1 MADTFTTNLNLT
13 KPEVGASTNTWG
25 TKLNADLDTLDA
37 IFSSSGTAV
46 SFGNI
51 TVGGTLSV
59 TGDANFDS
67 NTLFVD
73 ASANSTGIGTSS
85 PDAKLRIDQDAGAI
99 ALKVTGGSGG
109 AALAQFT
116 RDIGS
121 TGTVEI
127 NAGSGDPQIKFASAN
142 NTYSIGTNSTTFEIA
157 DNDALGTNARL
168 TIDQTGNVG
177 IGTDT
182 PTFTNGN
189 GLHINSGSSNLRLHL
204 TNTATGTAAS
214 DGVDIAVGS
223 DGALNIINKENA
235 VTRFYTNDTERMNIS
250 SDGRVGIG
258 LTADGSWLHV
268 TGGSSGSYLQKFRAN
283 NNTAQTHY
291 MMAFTNLSGTVVGSI
306 TTNNTN
312 TTSYITSSDYRLKEN
327 VDYDF
332 DATTRLKQ
340 LKPARF
346 NWISDETNTVV
357 DGFIAHEVSDIVP
370 EAIGGEKDAT
380 ETYIDDNGDEQTRI
394 KPQGIDQSKLV
405 PLLTKALQEA
415 ITKIETLEAKVEAL
429 EN

>member
-46 SFGNI
+46 SFGNV

-73 ASANSTGIGTSS
+73 ASASSTGIGTSS

-157 DNDALGTNARL
+157 DNDALGTNPRL

-182 PTFTNGN
+182 PTFSNGN
-189 GLHINSGSSNLRLHL
+189 GLHLNSSSSNLRLHL
-204 TNTATGTAAS
+204 TNTATGTAAG

-235 VTRFYTNDTERMNIS
+235 VTRFYTNDTARMTLN
-250 SDGRVGIG
+250 
-258 LTADGSWLHV
+258 ADGDLLLGADAQTSSEVLHV
-268 TGGSSGSYLQKFRAN
+268 TSTSDCAYFKTTSGGEEAVNIHRASANGTFINFLNSSGSSCGSVN
-283 NNTAQTHY
+283 NASN
-291 MMAFTNLSGTVVGSI
+291 GS
-306 TTNNTN
+306 TTTY
-312 TTSYITSSDYRLKEN
+312 STSSDYRLKEN
-327 VDYDF
+327 EVAISDGIE
-332 DATTRLKQ
+332 RLKQ
-340 LKPARF
+340 LKPYRF
-346 NWISDETNTVV
+346 NFKADADKTV
-357 DGFIAHEVSDIVP
+357 DGFFAHEVTPVVP
-370 EAIGGEKDAT
+370 EAITGEKDAVD
-380 ETYIDDNGDEQTRI
+380 ENGDI
-394 KPQGIDQSKLV
+394 NPQGIDQSKLV
-405 PLLTKALQEA
+405 PLLTSALQEA

>member
-46 SFGNI
+46 SFGNV

-157 DNDALGTNARL
+157 DNDALGTNPRL
-168 TIDQTGNVG
+168 TINQVGDIGVGTTSPTNKLHVNSSSTDVAKFASTGAYTFITLDNATRNWALSAGSTFGIYDRTAAATRMSIDSSGNVG
-177 IGTDT
+177 IGISS
-182 PTFTNGN
+182 PTFSNGN
-189 GLHINSGSSNLRLHL
+189 GLHLNSSSSNLRLHL
-204 TNTATGTAAS
+204 TNTATGTAAG

-223 DGALNIINKENA
+223 DGALNIINSRTMLLL
-235 VTRFYTNDTERMNIS
+235 V
-250 SDGRVGIG
+250 
-258 LTADGSWLHV
+258 
-268 TGGSSGSYLQKFRAN
+268 
-283 NNTAQTHY
+283 
-291 MMAFTNLSGTVVGSI
+291 SI
-306 TTNNTN
+306 LM
-312 TTSYITSSDYRLKEN
+312 I
-327 VDYDF
+327 
-332 DATTRLKQ
+332 
-340 LKPARF
+340 
-346 NWISDETNTVV
+346 
-357 DGFIAHEVSDIVP
+357 
-370 EAIGGEKDAT
+370 
-380 ETYIDDNGDEQTRI
+380 
-394 KPQGIDQSKLV
+394 
-405 PLLTKALQEA
+405 LQE
-415 ITKIETLEAKVEAL
+415 
-429 EN
+429 